1 VNERTPDPLPSRAL
15 ELRQKFRS
23 LFGDEPRIFRAPGR
37 VNLIG
42 EHTDYND
49 GFVLPVAIDLY
60 VWVAIA
66 PRADSRLVVHSTNF
80 NQRVEF
86 VPEDLSV
93 HSEGAWSDYVRGVAY
108 FLSRAGPSL
117 RGANLMLHGDVPM
130 GAGLS
135 SSAACEVGV
144 GYSLEQI
151 SGIPV
156 DLLRLAKIGQRAE
169 HEFAGTRCGI
179 MDQLVCCCAGA
190 NSALFLDCR
199 SLEYE
204 AVPLFPDAS
213 LVVCDSKVKH
223 AHAAGEYNARRF
235 DCESGAR
242 LLAEKTPGVRALRD
256 VSVADLER
264 WRRALPETIYKRCR
278 HVVAENARVL
288 EAVSALRD
296 LDANRFGSLMYES
309 HRSLRDD
316 FEVSCSEL
324 DLLVDLASRCD
335 GVYGSRMTGGGFG
348 GSTVSLVKKDRTA
361 SFADRVSEGFEERAG
376 STPEI
381 HVFNAVGGVEEVRDG
396 EPRRT

>member
-1 VNERTPDPLPSRAL
+1 MIERTQASSSPRAS
-15 ELRQKFRS
+15 ELRQKFQA
-23 LFGDEPRIFRAPGR
+23 LFGEEPRIFRAPGR

-49 GFVLPVAIDLY
+49 GFVMPVAVDLY

-86 VPEDLSV
+86 ALEDLSV
-93 HSEGAWSDYVRGVAY
+93 HSEKAWSDYVRGVAY
-108 FLSRAGPSL
+108 FLSRAELGL
-117 RGANLMLHGDVPM
+117 RGANLVLYGEVPM

-179 MDQLVCCCAGA
+179 MDQLVCCCASA

-204 AVPLFPDAS
+204 AVPLFPDTS

-223 AHAAGEYNARRF
+223 AHAAGGYNARRS

-242 LLAEKTPGVRALRD
+242 MLAAKIPGVRALRD
-256 VSVADLER
+256 VSLADLER
-264 WRRALPETIYKRCR
+264 WGRALPEVIYKRCR

-288 EAVSALRD
+288 EAVSAMRD
-296 LDANRFGSLMYES
+296 GDASLFGSLMYES
-309 HRSLRDD
+309 HRSLRED
-316 FEVSCSEL
+316 FEVSCAEL
-324 DLLVDLASRCD
+324 DLLVDLAAACE

-348 GSTVSLVKKDRTA
+348 GCTVSLVKKEWTA
-361 SFADRVSEGFEERAG
+361 SFVDRVSDGFEERAG

-381 HVFNAVGGVEEVRDG
+381 YVFNAAGGVEEVRDG
-396 EPRRT
+396 

>member
-1 VNERTPDPLPSRAL
+1 VIERTQASSSPRAS
-15 ELRQKFRS
+15 ELRQKFQA
-23 LFGDEPRIFRAPGR
+23 LFGEEPRIFRAPGR

-49 GFVLPVAIDLY
+49 GFVMPVAVDLY

-86 VPEDLSV
+86 ALEDLSV
-93 HSEGAWSDYVRGVAY
+93 HSEKAWSDYVRGVAY
-108 FLSRAGPSL
+108 FLSRAELGL
-117 RGANLMLHGDVPM
+117 RGANLVLYGEVPM

-179 MDQLVCCCAGA
+179 MDQLVCCCASA

-204 AVPLFPDAS
+204 AVPLFPDTS

-223 AHAAGEYNARRF
+223 AHAAGGYNARRS

-242 LLAEKTPGVRALRD
+242 MLAAKIPGVRALRD
-256 VSVADLER
+256 VSLADLER
-264 WRRALPETIYKRCR
+264 WGRALPEVIYKRCR

-288 EAVSALRD
+288 EAVSAMRD
-296 LDANRFGSLMYES
+296 GDASLFGSLMYES
-309 HRSLRDD
+309 HRSLRED
-316 FEVSCSEL
+316 FEVSCAEL
-324 DLLVDLASRCD
+324 DLLVDLAAACE

-348 GSTVSLVKKDRTA
+348 GCTVSLVKKEWTA
-361 SFADRVSEGFEERAG
+361 SFVDRVSDGFEERAG

-381 HVFNAVGGVEEVRDG
+381 YVFNAAGGVEEVRDG
-396 EPRRT
+396 

>member
-1 VNERTPDPLPSRAL
+1 VIERTQASSSPRAL

-23 LFGDEPRIFRAPGR
+23 LFGNEPRIFRAPGR

-42 EHTDYND
+42 DHTDYND
-49 GFVLPVAIDLY
+49 GFVLPVAVNLY

-66 PRADSRLVVHSTNF
+66 PRADSRLVVHSINF

-86 VPEDLSV
+86 VLEELSV

-108 FLSRAGPSL
+108 FLSRAAPGL
-117 RGANLMLHGDVPM
+117 RGANLVLHGEVPM

-144 GYSLEQI
+144 GYSLERI
-151 SGIPV
+151 SGFPV

-169 HEFAGTRCGI
+169 HELAGTRCGI
-179 MDQLVCCCAGA
+179 MDQLICCCAGA

-204 AVPLFPDAS
+204 AVPLFPDTS

-223 AHAAGEYNARRF
+223 AHAAGEYNARRS

-242 LLAEKTPGVRALRD
+242 MLSEKIPGVRALRD
-256 VSVADLER
+256 VSLADLER
-264 WRRALPETIYKRCR
+264 WGRTLPETIYKRCR
-278 HVVAENARVL
+278 HVVAENARVR
-288 EAVSALRD
+288 EAVSAMRD
-296 LDANRFGSLMYES
+296 RDADRFGSLMYES

-316 FEVSCSEL
+316 FEVSCAEL
-324 DLLVDLASRCD
+324 DLLVDLAAACE

-348 GSTVSLVKKDRTA
+348 GCTVSLVKKDETA
-361 SFADRVSEGFEERAG
+361 SFVDRVSQGFEERAG
-376 STPEI
+376 SKPAI

-396 EPRRT
+396 EPRRV